1 MKQTIEIPSEY
12 NIKDLICETGKPF
25 TNVSK
30 PFYFYYEDGCCDNKI
45 ELDITKESFVLEV
58 FFNDC
63 LYLTSYDLVIQPIN
77 ILYIDLINVTLKK
90 GQYDYKISF
99 VGGNSVLKGKF
110 IVNG

>member
-25 TNVSK
+25 TNASK

-45 ELDITKESFVLEV
+45 ELDITGYSFVLEI

-63 LYLTSYDLVIQPIN
+63 LYLTSTNLVIEPLN
-77 ILYIDLINVTLKK
+77 VLYIDIPDVTLKK

-99 VGGNSVLKGKF
+99 VGGNSVIKGKF
-110 IVNG
+110 IVNS